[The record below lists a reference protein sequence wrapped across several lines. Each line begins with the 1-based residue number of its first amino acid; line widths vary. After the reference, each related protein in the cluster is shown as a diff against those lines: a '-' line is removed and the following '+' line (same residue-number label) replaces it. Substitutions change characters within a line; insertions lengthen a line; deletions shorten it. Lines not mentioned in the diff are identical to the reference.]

1 MRRFVQFLVII
12 SMLFTAI
19 PAFAQELRAGV
30 TFQSWFT
37 RYERTVGATEISGS
51 SLMFG
56 PTLTMEYDNYYTSA
70 SYATTTSDY
79 TFDAGGG
86 ESFTGKKTDLELELG
101 YHLGDNV
108 SLHAGW
114 KHDVLELEHSG
125 GPQFSGEVT
134 TSGPALGVTGH
145 VPVGDFGVTV
155 VGDFTVM
162 YLETDTDLG
171 GQPSEKES
179 RNGYSMEL
187 GVNYRVT
194 QRFSASAGYTH
205 QIYVADEGDDTV
217 FSGVYFTFGFGI

>member
-86 ESFTGKKTDLELELG
+86 ESFTGKKKDLELVLG

-108 SLHAGW
+108 SLHTGW
-114 KHDVLELEHSG
+114 KHDVLELESSG

-162 YLETDTDLG
+162 YLETRTELG
-171 GQPSEKES
+171 SVSEKDN
-179 RNGYSMEL
+179 RNGYSMQL
-187 GVNYRVT
+187 GANYRAT